1 MTFSV
6 PSCFAAA
13 ISAFIPPPAAADVA
27 TAQLTGLA
35 EAGLADADG
44 DGLLVK
50 DECPDDAELPGEDEH
65 AASTK
70 ARPTVPAKRCLLP
83 T

>member
-1 MTFSV
+1 L
-6 PSCFAAA
+6 AEAGLA
-13 ISAFIPPPAAADVA
+13 EA
-27 TAQLTGLA
+27 GLA

-50 DECPDDAELPGEDEH
+50 DECPDDSELPGDDEH
-65 AASTK
+65 AASAK